1 VGAAAECYRPS
12 HSNGVSWPRPLARG
26 RAIRPHFG
34 VSTRHVTPSA
44 AKQLLR
50 EALDQVPDDATV
62 EEVMERLYF
71 LAKVAG
77 GLDAAERGDVLPHDE
92 IEREFLAGE

>member
-1 VGAAAECYRPS
+1 MVILRPQL
-12 HSNGVSWPRPLARG
+12 HLGVSWPQCSCPGLGHARKL
-26 RAIRPHFG
+26 RCRRSPP
-34 VSTRHVTPSA
+34 TMTSA

-50 EALDQVPDDATV
+50 EALDHVPDDATV

-71 LAKVAG
+71 LAKVAR